1 MKIRPWSEE
10 DIPGIRN
17 VIWTTWL
24 SAYSSFIPEKD
35 LKVCF
40 DEWYGEAALRNNLSD
55 SLVEGSVAVEGENI
69 LASMRCRW
77 SPEENRYFVG
87 SLYVLPHAQNRGL
100 GRLLMAHA
108 AKSASVRHQDRVWLG
123 VMVQNVP
130 AFEWYTKLGYTVSER
145 QPFRMG
151 ETTVEHYIGSIAVTN
166 MAQTTLPK
174 STKPQKPNHD

>member
-1 MKIRPWSEE
+1 LKIRPWSEE

-77 SPEENRYFVG
+77 SPEENRVRPRDG
-87 SLYVLPHAQNRGL
+87 NERAVEVPDPRHDRPVVEPDDE
-100 GRLLMAHA
+100 LL
-108 AKSASVRHQDRVWLG
+108 
-123 VMVQNVP
+123 
-130 AFEWYTKLGYTVSER
+130 
-145 QPFRMG
+145 
-151 ETTVEHYIGSIAVTN
+151 
-166 MAQTTLPK
+166 
-174 STKPQKPNHD
+174 